1 MGALY
6 ISPNNQQIP
15 ESVLEVFCRKGFGE
29 PHLHEF
35 DQLKILAYP
44 KQGVRIP
51 NYLEL
56 DGYRMLVSGSVFYQG
71 GTYRENLRL
80 ILEDI
85 IKGEL
90 DFSEL
95 SGTFLI
101 ILNHAGANFFITD
114 RSGSQNIFFDTTNG
128 IISTSFLA
136 VLAAGRNRQLNL
148 PAITELLLTGNLMGP
163 DTVISEVHRYER
175 ALSQDLPGLRKLD
188 QEECAEDNSCLSY
201 TDELDRQI
209 SVLRDYF
216 RRREDLFNELGVISG
231 LTGGFDSRLLYFLL
245 RERIDNYRIY
255 TTYRGSQTA
264 EQAIAKALTTQAGD
278 ELYSP
283 LHRSPLEINSSE
295 LSELINE
302 NIYFNDGLIR
312 AHQYWLE
319 EIKSR
324 KYLLNLYGSY
334 HVGFSG
340 VGGEQYRN
348 GEFLSK
354 QEYGILNWINYELVY
369 RHSGVTLANNA
380 GGREIQS
387 YIRSKIEALL
397 GLDGNKISYLNIKRY
412 YNEVWNPSTRT
423 LRNNIENQAML
434 FCSPFTDGKISSM
447 AYSAVNHVKKGFR
460 FERDMIN
467 AICPE
472 LAFVRTDYDFAPK
485 GRVPLKYKIQ
495 PAAKT
500 ILGLRH
506 YHRLNFRRKSQPE
519 SGYAKLVRHHPFL
532 GQYARKVKRLNILID
547 LDKVL
552 SSNALYPLVIELGLF
567 IEEFNE
573 YLQSG

>member
-1 MGALY
+1 MGAIY
-6 ISPNNQQIP
+6 ISPNNQPIP
-15 ESVLEVFCRKGFGE
+15 ESVFEVFRRKGFGE
-29 PHLHEF
+29 PLQHDF
-35 DQLKILAYP
+35 DQLKILAYH
-44 KQGVRIP
+44 KQGMRIP

-56 DGYRMLVSGSVFYQG
+56 DGYRMLVSGSVFYRG

-90 DFSEL
+90 DYSEL
-95 SGTFLI
+95 SGTFFIL
-101 ILNHAGANFFITD
+101 LNHTGVNFFIMD

-175 ALSQDLPGLRKLD
+175 ALSPDLTGLRNMDPDVGLSD
-188 QEECAEDNSCLSY
+188 FSCLSY
-201 TDELDRQI
+201 TSELERQI
-209 SVLRDYF
+209 GVLRNYF
-216 RRREDLFNELGVISG
+216 QRRADLFNELGIISG

-245 RERIDNYRIY
+245 REQIDNYRIY
-255 TTYRGSQTA
+255 TTYRRSQTA
-264 EQAIAKALTTQAGD
+264 EQAIAKVITDQAGD
-278 ELYSP
+278 DLYSP
-283 LHRSPLEINSSE
+283 KQRSPLEINSNE
-295 LSELINE
+295 LLELINE

-319 EIKSR
+319 EIKSK
-324 KYLLNLYGSY
+324 KYLLRLYGSY

-348 GEFLSK
+348 ADYLSK

-369 RHSGVTLANNA
+369 RQSGITLANNIR
-380 GGREIQS
+380 GREILS
-387 YIRSKIEALL
+387 YIRNKIEALL
-397 GLDGNKISYLNIKRY
+397 GLDGNKISFLNIKRY

-434 FCSPFTDGKISSM
+434 FCSPFTDGKISRM

-472 LAFVRTDYDFAPK
+472 LAFVRTDYGFAPK

-500 ILGLRH
+500 LLGLRH
-506 YHRLNFRRKSQPE
+506 YHRLNLRRKSQPE
-519 SGYAKLVRHHPFL
+519 SGYLKLVRHHPFL
-532 GQYARKVKRLNILID
+532 GQYARKVNNLNVPINLNK
-547 LDKVL
+547 LL
-552 SSNALYPLVIELGLF
+552 SSNTLFPLVIELGLF
-567 IEEFNE
+567 LEEFNE
-573 YLQSG
+573 YIQFG